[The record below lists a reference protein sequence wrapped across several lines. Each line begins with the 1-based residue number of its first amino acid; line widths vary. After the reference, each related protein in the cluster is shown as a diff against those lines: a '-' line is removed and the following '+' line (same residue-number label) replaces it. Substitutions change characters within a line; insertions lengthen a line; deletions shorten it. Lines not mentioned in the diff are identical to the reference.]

1 MSNVRV
7 REDDVGRT
15 ERLQEYREGQHEPSS
30 PSGIMDAS
38 SPPESRPRDVA
49 SQIENYQ
56 ARKGSFSLTMLLPR
70 DDQSSS
76 SIQEFPR

>member
-1 MSNVRV
+1 M
-7 REDDVGRT
+7 
-15 ERLQEYREGQHEPSS
+15 
-30 PSGIMDAS
+30 
-38 SPPESRPRDVA
+38 ESRPRDVA

-76 SIQEFPR
+76 SIQEFPRWTYHRFLLSLNNVHIMQDNGIEWHRIEIDLFYYDK

>member
-7 REDDVGRT
+7 HEDDVGRT
-15 ERLQEYREGQHEPSS
+15 KRLQEYREGQHEPSS
-30 PSGIMDAS
+30 PSGIM
-38 SPPESRPRDVA
+38 ESRPRDVA